1 MSLFECINCLLFGKV
16 VLLFVTLLEKSASLS
31 GLCPAVRS
39 KMGELDGQSLQTG
52 ILCGSMDC
60 RDDAHWRWHGH
71 LHAGVF
77 EHHECV
83 VVVNEDSWWS
93 WGGPSRILRIDG
105 FVYEDGRLWAPQDSF
120 GWWQEIL
127 FEGHEIESL
136 LQWLCHENQENAL
149 DFCWRGDTML
159 PQIQFQ

>member
-60 RDDAHWRWHGH
+60 RDDAHWRWQGH
-71 LHAGVF
+71 LDAGVF
-77 EHHECV
+77 GNHEHV
-83 VVVNEDSWWS
+83 VVVNEDS
-93 WGGPSRILRIDG
+93 
-105 FVYEDGRLWAPQDSF
+105 
-120 GWWQEIL
+120 
-127 FEGHEIESL
+127 
-136 LQWLCHENQENAL
+136 
-149 DFCWRGDTML
+149 
-159 PQIQFQ
+159 

>member
-1 MSLFECINCLLFGKV
+1 MQNVQACFEAYVSVTARNLRHDRTSVKELHLDYHDKARMPWGPWHYKAMTGFEKCLHATCLFECINCLLCGKV

-60 RDDAHWRWHGH
+60 RDDAHWRWQGH

-77 EHHECV
+77 GNHEYV
-83 VVVNEDSWWS
+83 VVVNEDS
-93 WGGPSRILRIDG
+93 
-105 FVYEDGRLWAPQDSF
+105 
-120 GWWQEIL
+120 
-127 FEGHEIESL
+127 
-136 LQWLCHENQENAL
+136 
-149 DFCWRGDTML
+149 
-159 PQIQFQ
+159 